1 MELNFTELDNLNGQ
15 NINNNNYDYLINT
28 NSEKY
33 WEQPKEHNKE
43 QTKKK
48 KVSFNDILNNMS
60 LSVNKAGVLQFI
72 TPKEEHE
79 EHEENIYEPLNQD
92 HTQPSYQNQNY
103 YKNNVNNINNI
114 NNINNFYQIQK
125 QNPIKDNTPIDP
137 VVKHSHIYNKYFKDY
152 QTKFNEEPVIRVPKT
167 MEEYKQ
173 MLLEDKLKKIEQ
185 QKRISEIKST
195 KLIFTTNPVAQIT
208 GQQNIGANKNSLRR
222 MNFA

>member
-15 NINNNNYDYLINT
+15 NMNNNYDYLINT

-33 WEQPKEHNKE
+33 WEEPKQHNKE

-72 TPKEEHE
+72 TSKEQC
-79 EHEENIYEPLNQD
+79 EENIYEPPLNQYD
-92 HTQPSYQNQNY
+92 QELYKNQNY
-103 YKNNVNNINNI
+103 YNNNNNINK
-114 NNINNFYQIQK
+114 FQQIKK

-152 QTKFNEEPVIRVPKT
+152 QTRFSEEPVIRVPKT

-195 KLIFTTNPVAQIT
+195 KLIFTTNPVYPIT
-208 GQQNIGANKNSLRR
+208 VQQNIGANKNSLRR

>member
-15 NINNNNYDYLINT
+15 NVNNNNYDYLINT

-33 WEQPKEHNKE
+33 WEEPRQHNKE

-48 KVSFNDILNNMS
+48 KVSFNDILSNMS

-72 TPKEEHE
+72 APKEKN
-79 EHEENIYEPLNQD
+79 EENIYEPLNQYD
-92 HTQPSYQNQNY
+92 NQLSSQNQNY
-103 YKNNVNNINNI
+103 YKNNVNNVNNV
-114 NNINNFYQIQK
+114 NNINNFQQIKK
-125 QNPIKDNTPIDP
+125 QNPIKDNAPIDP
-137 VVKHSHIYNKYFKDY
+137 VVKHSAIYNKYFKDY
-152 QTKFNEEPVIRVPKT
+152 QTKFTEEPVIRVPKT

-173 MLLEDKLKKIEQ
+173 MLLEDKLKKIEH

-195 KLIFTTNPVAQIT
+195 KLIFTTNQFAPT
-208 GQQNIGANKNSLRR
+208 NGQNIVTNKNGLRR

>member
-15 NINNNNYDYLINT
+15 NMNNNYDYLINT

-33 WEQPKEHNKE
+33 WEEPKEHNKE

-72 TPKEEHE
+72 APKEQY
-79 EHEENIYEPLNQD
+79 EENIYEPLNYD
-92 HTQPSYQNQNY
+92 HNQESHQNQNY
-103 YKNNVNNINNI
+103 YNNNVNNINN
-114 NNINNFYQIQK
+114 FQQIKK
-125 QNPIKDNTPIDP
+125 QPPVKDNAPMDP
-137 VVKHSHIYNKYFKDY
+137 AVKHSHIYNKYFKDY

-195 KLIFTTNPVAQIT
+195 KLIFTANPVYPIT
-208 GQQNIGANKNSLRR
+208 VQQNIGANKNSLRR

>member
-15 NINNNNYDYLINT
+15 NISNNNYDYLINT

-33 WEQPKEHNKE
+33 WEEPMEHNKE

-72 TPKEEHE
+72 APKEKYD
-79 EHEENIYEPLNQD
+79 ENIYEPLNQRD
-92 HTQPSYQNQNY
+92 NQRSHQNQNY
-103 YKNNVNNINNI
+103 YNNNVNNINN
-114 NNINNFYQIQK
+114 FQQITK
-125 QNPIKDNTPIDP
+125 QNPIKDNAPIDP
-137 VVKHSHIYNKYFKDY
+137 VVKHSAIYNKYFKDY
-152 QTKFNEEPVIRVPKT
+152 QTRFVEEPVIKVPKT

-173 MLLEDKLKKIEQ
+173 LLLEDKLKKIEQ

-195 KLIFTTNPVAQIT
+195 KLIFTTNPVYPIT
-208 GQQNIGANKNSLRR
+208 VQQNIGTNKNSLRR

>member
-1 MELNFTELDNLNGQ
+1 MELNFTELDNLNGK
-15 NINNNNYDYLINT
+15 NISNNNYDYLINT

-33 WEQPKEHNKE
+33 WEEPMEHNKE

-72 TPKEEHE
+72 APKEKYD
-79 EHEENIYEPLNQD
+79 ENIYEPLNQHD
-92 HTQPSYQNQNY
+92 NQLSHQNQNY
-103 YKNNVNNINNI
+103 YNNNVNNINN
-114 NNINNFYQIQK
+114 FQQIKK

-137 VVKHSHIYNKYFKDY
+137 VVKHSAIYNKYFKDY
-152 QTKFNEEPVIRVPKT
+152 QTRFVEEPVIRVPKT

-195 KLIFTTNPVAQIT
+195 KLIFTTNPVYPIT
-208 GQQNIGANKNSLRR
+208 VQQNIGTNKNSLRR

>member
-1 MELNFTELDNLNGQ
+1 MELNFTELDNLNGK
-15 NINNNNYDYLINT
+15 NMNNNNYDYLINT

-33 WEQPKEHNKE
+33 WEEPRQHNKE

-72 TPKEEHE
+72 APKEQ
-79 EHEENIYEPLNQD
+79 HEENIYEPLNQHD
-92 HTQPSYQNQNY
+92 NQQSYQNQNY
-103 YKNNVNNINNI
+103 YNNNVNNINN
-114 NNINNFYQIQK
+114 FQQIK
-125 QNPIKDNTPIDP
+125 KHNPIKDNAPIDP
-137 VVKHSHIYNKYFKDY
+137 AVKHSPIYNKYFKDY

-173 MLLEDKLKKIEQ
+173 MLLEDRLKKIEQ

-195 KLIFTTNPVAQIT
+195 KLMFTTNQFAPT
-208 GQQNIGANKNSLRR
+208 NGQNIVANRNGLRR

>member
-1 MELNFTELDNLNGQ
+1 MELNFTELDNLNGK
-15 NINNNNYDYLINT
+15 NMNNNYDYLINT

-33 WEQPKEHNKE
+33 WEEPRQHNKE

-72 TPKEEHE
+72 APKEQ
-79 EHEENIYEPLNQD
+79 HEENIYEPLNQHD
-92 HTQPSYQNQNY
+92 NQQSYQNQNY
-103 YKNNVNNINNI
+103 YNNNVNNINN
-114 NNINNFYQIQK
+114 FQQIK
-125 QNPIKDNTPIDP
+125 KHNPIKDNAPIDP
-137 VVKHSHIYNKYFKDY
+137 AVKHSPIYNKYFKDY

-173 MLLEDKLKKIEQ
+173 MLLEDRLKKIEQ

-195 KLIFTTNPVAQIT
+195 KLMFTTNQFAPT
-208 GQQNIGANKNSLRR
+208 NGQNIVANRNGLRR

>member
-1 MELNFTELDNLNGQ
+1 MELNFTELDNLNGK
-15 NINNNNYDYLINT
+15 NISNNNYDYLINT

-33 WEQPKEHNKE
+33 WEEPMEHNKE

-72 TPKEEHE
+72 APKEKYD
-79 EHEENIYEPLNQD
+79 ENIYEPLNQHD
-92 HTQPSYQNQNY
+92 NQLSNQNY
-103 YKNNVNNINNI
+103 YNNNVNNV
-114 NNINNFYQIQK
+114 NNFQQIKK

-137 VVKHSHIYNKYFKDY
+137 VVKHSAIYNKYFKDY
-152 QTKFNEEPVIRVPKT
+152 QTRFVEEPVIRVPKT

-195 KLIFTTNPVAQIT
+195 KLIFTTNPVYPIT
-208 GQQNIGANKNSLRR
+208 VQQNIGTNKNSLRR